1 MSPELHTAP
10 LMLNSLQGPPGR
22 SAYDLIMAGD
32 VLSVLPMLII
42 FVLLQR
48 YLMQGSTAGSVKG

>member
-1 MSPELHTAP
+1 
-10 LMLNSLQGPPGR
+10 MLNSLQGPPGR
-22 SAYDLIMAGD
+22 SAYDLIMAGN